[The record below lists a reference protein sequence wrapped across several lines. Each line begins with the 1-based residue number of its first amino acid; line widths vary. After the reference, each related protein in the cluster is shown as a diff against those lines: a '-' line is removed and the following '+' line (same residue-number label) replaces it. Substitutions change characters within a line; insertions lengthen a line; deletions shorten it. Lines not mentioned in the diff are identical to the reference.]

1 MRSKVLILLLLLSSL
16 GAGAQEVSGG
26 LDAMGFGRIVR
37 DPARAGLAFAGAASL
52 TQGAALG
59 PAAAVPFYDGTFDAA
74 FSYSRW
80 NPSGECGNHFALGAA
95 GRLGKRYGI
104 SAAAALQRAVGYEG
118 WTPTDFHLS
127 LGLSMALSD
136 LFSVGIGGHYLSSTL
151 SQEDHLSGFAMDLS
165 LLLRKGGF
173 SAFLGLSQ
181 LGSASLGDKV
191 YPTAASVPL
200 GAAYALILG
209 EHCLEAD
216 LDADFSLSGGVIL
229 SGGLQY
235 SWRDF
240 LFLRGGYHWGS
251 AKAVLPSFASAGLGV
266 HWKGIRADAAVL
278 LGGPLSRTLT
288 VGIAYGF

>member
-1 MRSKVLILLLLLSSL
+1 MRRKALILLLLLAAF
-16 GAGAQEVSGG
+16 GAKAQEVSGG
-26 LDAMGFGRIVR
+26 LEAMGFGRIVR
-37 DPARAGLAFAGAASL
+37 DPARAGLAFAGLASL
-52 TQGAALG
+52 SQG
-59 PAAAVPFYDGTFDAA
+59 PAFGSVAAVPFYDGTFDGA

-80 NPSGECGNHFALGAA
+80 NPSGECGNHFTLAAA

-104 SAAAALQRAVGYEG
+104 SASAALQRAVGYEG
-118 WTPTDFHLS
+118 WTPTDFQAR
-127 LGLSMALSD
+127 LGLSMALSE

-151 SQEDHLSGFAMDLS
+151 SPEDHLSGFAMDLS

-191 YPTAASVPL
+191 YPTAASVSL
-200 GAAYALILG
+200 GAAYAHCFG
-209 EHCLEAD
+209 EHRLEAD
-216 LDADFSLSGGVIL
+216 LDADFYLGGGVIL
-229 SGGLQY
+229 SGGVQY
-235 SWRDF
+235 SWREF

-266 HWKGIRADAAVL
+266 HWNGIRLDAAVL
-278 LGGPLSRTLT
+278 LGGPLSRSLT